1 MRRFTILLSFIL
13 ICSLPVLAQDKN
25 KNKPQ
30 QRPQPAA
37 QAHDRVGHG
46 YIPAHGPT
54 RTARAQAPAKAVP
67 RAPAAEHPT
76 YRDQSGHPEA
86 PHVHHDDTWVGH
98 VRDERLHL
106 DHPWDHGH
114 FTLGIG
120 PQFVYRIEGGGRD
133 RFWFEGS
140 FFQVAPADYPYVGD
154 WAWNTDNV
162 VLYDDPDDPGFY
174 LAYNPRLG
182 TYVHVVYLGPR

>member
-1 MRRFTILLSFIL
+1 MKRFSILLSFIL

-25 KNKPQ
+25 KNKPPAQ
-30 QRPQPAA
+30 ARPQPAA

-46 YIPAHGPT
+46 YIPAHGPV
-54 RTARAQAPAKAVP
+54 RTAPAKAVP
-67 RAPAAEHPT
+67 RASAADHQA
-76 YRDQSGHPEA
+76 YRDQPGHPEA
-86 PHVHHDDTWVGH
+86 PHVHGDDTWVGH
-98 VRDERLHL
+98 VRDERLHV
-106 DHPWDHGH
+106 DHPWEHGH
-114 FTLGIG
+114 FTLGVG
-120 PQFVYRIEGGGRD
+120 PRFVYRIEGGGRD

-154 WAWNTDNV
+154 WSWTTDNV